1 MRFQPDVEVSVE
13 RMGVSS
19 KTSVFFKC
27 SSFCGMLM
35 LFPNNSEPSRTSI
48 SQGGLSEIEAFMKR
62 TSNLDAEQF
71 AALLQPFSVCA
82 DWLNQSRVQSTV
94 APIIERAVTYV
105 RELSDEEFKLKVM
118 LLIFLPLLLCCLRWM
133 HIHFLYNSFYNRGY
147 QTVET

>member
-1 MRFQPDVEVSVE
+1 MRFQPDVEVGVE

-27 SSFCGMLM
+27 SSFCGTFLM

-118 LLIFLPLLLCCLRWM
+118 LLIFFAFVVMLFALDAHTFSL
-133 HIHFLYNSFYNRGY
+133 
-147 QTVET
+147 